1 MSTLRRSNG
10 SGNANG
16 TGTKAGAAG
25 ENDQPKFRENAEV
38 NARIDAYI
46 QNNPKEWAYIQTMPR
61 ERLERS
67 LVLQSVQKQERIEK
81 MRTGILKK
89 LDENPELKEA
99 YRTLVK
105 NLPAEQQE
113 KAMASI
119 AMRTMRTVAPP
130 KQQQTQA
137 QQQTQGVRV

>member
-16 TGTKAGAAG
+16 TRAGAAG
-25 ENDQPKFRENAEV
+25 ENEQPKFRENADV

-46 QNNPKEWAYIQTMPR
+46 QNNPKEWSYIQTMPR

-67 LVLQSVQKQERIEK
+67 LVLQSVQKEERIEK
-81 MRTGILKK
+81 MRTSILKK

-105 NLPAEQQE
+105 NLPADQQE